1 VAAAFALAM
10 AIVLMGMSWFVYDH
24 LGSELGR
31 SIDNHLQLRAVDL
44 AVDIESSSSLLA
56 ADVATDFGEPGERYA
71 QLIDLSSGRVVKN
84 TPLIGVRPLLSPAE
98 LRRARTAAFFGT
110 RPRVPGLDE
119 PSRFLADGVDRGET
133 SYVLV
138 VGATLGDRSE
148 ALASLRRQLLIVV
161 PAALALATLAGY
173 VLAGYALRPVES
185 MRRRAASISAET
197 AGDRLPV
204 PSTRDEIERLGETLN
219 AMLARLELALQRER
233 DFVADAGHELRT
245 PLALLRTELELALR
259 HAGSPEQLREAIR
272 VSSSEVDRLAQL
284 AEHLLLIARS
294 DAGKLTLR
302 LEPIDSADLLAS
314 VESRFEWRAQA
325 AGRPLL
331 VDGPHGLFVY
341 ADRIR
346 LEQALSN
353 IVDNALRHGE
363 GAVRLSAALVDG
375 VVQFH
380 VKDEGRGFPSDF
392 AGEAFERFAR
402 ADSARTRGGAGLG
415 LSIVQTIA
423 VAHGGTAHLA
433 NSSEAGAD
441 VWISLPVREEASP
454 LASGSGH

>member
-1 VAAAFALAM
+1 MSGRIPIRARVAAAFALAM

-161 PAALALATLAGY
+161 PAALVLATLAGY

-402 ADSARTRGGAGLG
+402 AESARTRGGAGLG

-441 VWISLPVREEASP
+441 VWISLPV
-454 LASGSGH
+454 

>member
-1 VAAAFALAM
+1 
-10 AIVLMGMSWFVYDH
+10 
-24 LGSELGR
+24 
-31 SIDNHLQLRAVDL
+31 
-44 AVDIESSSSLLA
+44 
-56 ADVATDFGEPGERYA
+56 
-71 QLIDLSSGRVVKN
+71 
-84 TPLIGVRPLLSPAE
+84 
-98 LRRARTAAFFGT
+98 
-110 RPRVPGLDE
+110 
-119 PSRFLADGVDRGET
+119 
-133 SYVLV
+133 
-138 VGATLGDRSE
+138 
-148 ALASLRRQLLIVV
+148 
-161 PAALALATLAGY
+161 
-173 VLAGYALRPVES
+173 
-185 MRRRAASISAET
+185 
-197 AGDRLPV
+197 
-204 PSTRDEIERLGETLN
+204 
-219 AMLARLELALQRER
+219 
-233 DFVADAGHELRT
+233 
-245 PLALLRTELELALR
+245 
-259 HAGSPEQLREAIR
+259 
-272 VSSSEVDRLAQL
+272 
-284 AEHLLLIARS
+284 
-294 DAGKLTLR
+294 
-302 LEPIDSADLLAS
+302 LLAS